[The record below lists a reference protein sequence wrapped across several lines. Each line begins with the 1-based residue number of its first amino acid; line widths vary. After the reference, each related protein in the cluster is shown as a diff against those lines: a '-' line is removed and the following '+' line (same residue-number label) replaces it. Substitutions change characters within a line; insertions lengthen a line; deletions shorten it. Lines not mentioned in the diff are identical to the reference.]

1 MISLAIQGGAMRSIY
16 CLGAV
21 RAIVECGYASSIT
34 SIHVASAGCV
44 SGVILAEQIA
54 DPDAPPIAETTER
67 LLDRLAGGK
76 FINRRRLHRIVDVD
90 YLIDAIRDVSGLSV
104 ASLVEHALSFE
115 VCVTDA
121 KRVEAR
127 YIDVAKCTT
136 DDQLYQALRATM
148 ALPVLFPKKVMIDGR
163 RYIDGG
169 ISDPLPALH
178 ALQRQPDVVI
188 AISSVAKPNLGRE
201 LEGSEIRLVR
211 LLPGMAAAVRHR
223 LLGRNPL
230 GAAVEELTD
239 FESIGDIRIVK
250 IAPVDQDRLGH
261 RLETDRGRLLALEA
275 LGYTDGME
283 ALQHLK
289 KADVTG

>member
-21 RAIVECGYASSIT
+21 RAIVECGYAASIR

-44 SGVILAEQIA
+44 SGAILAEQIA
-54 DPDAPPIAETTER
+54 DPDAPPIAETTGQ

-76 FINRRRLHRIVDVD
+76 FINPRRVRKIVDVD
-90 YLIDAIRDVSGLSV
+90 YLVDTIREVNRLSV
-104 ASLVEHALSFE
+104 ASLVEHDLSFE

-121 KRVEAR
+121 KLVEAR
-127 YIDVAKCTT
+127 YIDVSKCTT
-136 DDQLYQALRATM
+136 DDELYQALRATM
-148 ALPVLFPKKVMIDGR
+148 ALPLLFPKKVMIDGR

-178 ALQRQPDVVI
+178 ALERGPDVVI

-201 LEGSEIRLVR
+201 LEGAETRLVR
-211 LLPGMAAAVRHR
+211 FVPGLSAALRHR

-239 FESIGDIRIVK
+239 FENIGEIRIVK
-250 IAPVDQDRLGH
+250 IAPVDQARLGH
-261 RLETDRGRLLALEA
+261 RLETDRGRLLALEE

-283 ALQHLK
+283 AMLRLK
-289 KADVTG
+289 KADLTG